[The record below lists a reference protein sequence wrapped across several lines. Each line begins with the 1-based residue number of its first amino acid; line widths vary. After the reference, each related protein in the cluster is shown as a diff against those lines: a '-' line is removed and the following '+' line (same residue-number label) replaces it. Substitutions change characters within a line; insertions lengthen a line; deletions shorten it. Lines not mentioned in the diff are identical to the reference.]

1 MKNQKYRPLF
11 DRLYWWIAV
20 PTLLIVLIPTVILGI
35 LSPETLFMMIPLSL
49 FVLYFFISPFF
60 GYVELRET
68 SLFIRYGLL
77 LKKEIPY
84 DKIRGM
90 VKERKFYAESMMS
103 LKNAFEHVNIQ
114 YNAFDV
120 TTVSVMDNDEMMREI
135 QKRCSSDGK
144 GV

>member
-11 DRLYWWIAV
+11 DRLYWWIAI

-35 LSPETLFMMIPLSL
+35 LSPETLFWMIPLSL

-60 GYVELRET
+60 AYVEFHED
-68 SLFIRYGLL
+68 SLLIRYGFF

-84 DKIRGM
+84 RKIRGA

-103 LKNAFEHVNIQ
+103 LKNAFEHVNIK
-114 YNAFDV
+114 YNAFDI
-120 TTVSVMDNDEMMREI
+120 TTVSVVDNDGLIKTLQE
-135 QKRCSSDGK
+135 RCADCK
-144 GV
+144 

>member
-1 MKNQKYRPLF
+1 MEKQTYRPLF
-11 DRLYWWIAV
+11 DRLYWWIAI
-20 PTLLIVLIPTVILGI
+20 PTLLIVLIPTVIIGI
-35 LSPETLFMMIPLSL
+35 LSPGTLFWMIPLSL

-84 DKIRGM
+84 DKIKGM